1 MRDAAT
7 PYRPLDAD
15 LPLDDMMR
23 QWPSTIPVMLR
34 HRFLCVGCPI
44 APFHTL
50 LDACR
55 EHGADL
61 EAVTV
66 EIKEAIGAS
75 VPPPAVGAV
84 RRRGSRRSA

>member
-7 PYRPLDAD
+7 AYRPLDPD

-50 LDACR
+50 VDACR

-61 EAVTV
+61 DTVTTEVEEAV
-66 EIKEAIGAS
+66 KAS
-75 VPPPAVGAV
+75 VPSPIPVGI
-84 RRRGSRRSA
+84 RSRGSRRSA